1 MGSDAKGGEE
11 RKAARGAE
19 PSGFS
24 HEGCI
29 YASGAWIAKQLP
41 IGHFLGHIQQQLAI
55 FLVGFAQQA
64 T

>member
-1 MGSDAKGGEE
+1 MRKARRKE
-11 RKAARGAE
+11 KAARGGRAE
-19 PSGFS
+19 RLFS
-24 HEGCI
+24 DQVVSTQRGL
-29 YASGAWIAKQLP
+29 IAQRLP

>member
-1 MGSDAKGGEE
+1 MRSDAKGEEE
-11 RKAARGAE
+11 RKSRSGGRAERLFSDQVVSTQRGL
-19 PSGFS
+19 
-24 HEGCI
+24 
-29 YASGAWIAKQLP
+29 IAQRLP